1 MLWQTD
7 KEMLML
13 LFCLVQVWEEDV
25 QLVIPL
31 GLQTVHSIVCKDL
44 IKLRVLRPAVNELM
58 KISYDLGG
66 GGLQTSQFLFFNGN
80 LVNNW
85 LLCGDWDGDWDGGGE
100 DCLNICD
107 IKVISTQD
115 RLITQPWAQRV
126 KSWLDDKPDLRL
138 CEVSAVCMAP
148 CSCRRGS

>member
-13 LFCLVQVWEEDV
+13 CCLVQVWEEDV

-44 IKLRVLRPAVNELM
+44 IQLRVLRPAVNELM

-100 DCLNICD
+100 DCLNIV
-107 IKVISTQD
+107 IKVTSTQD
-115 RLITQPWAQRV
+115 RVITQPCTQGV
-126 KSWLDDKPDLRL
+126 KSVLDDNPGLGL
-138 CEVSAVCMAP
+138 GEVTAVRVGP
-148 CSCRRGS
+148 CSCC